1 MRKLLV
7 QRLSSVWMVLASMA
21 GYVVWET
28 VMRAIGASSAMAWTI
43 AAVLVLGGV
52 VWATPHILRYWPI
65 PIGVGSL
72 RLAPALINRD
82 VGNLRRALSQ
92 VKRGWRFGAPLRED
106 IEPDVE
112 HFIPLVRPAVERTLV
127 DILEDPL
134 AIPLTVESGT
144 QMARIKRIRP
154 SVVGKTEV
162 PALLLAYTTG
172 PAREPLIPRLALS
185 RAVEGAS
192 ELVGSGDEQ
201 TVEALQHLMD
211 TVADRLDGGSG
222 RSLVAEN

>member
-1 MRKLLV
+1 MRQVLV

-28 VMRAIGASSAMAWTI
+28 VMRAIGASSALAWTI
-43 AAVLVLGGV
+43 ASVLALGGI
-52 VWATPHILRYWPI
+52 VWVTPHIVRNWPI
-65 PIGVGSL
+65 PIGIGSL
-72 RLAPALINRD
+72 RLTPALIGRD
-82 VGNLRRALSQ
+82 VGDLRRALSQ
-92 VKRGWRFGAPLRED
+92 VKRGWRFGAPLREN

-112 HFIPLVRPAVERTLV
+112 HFIPMVRPELERTLV

-134 AIPLTVESGT
+134 AIPLNVESGT

-162 PALLLAYTTG
+162 PALLLAYTAG
-172 PAREPLIPRLALS
+172 PREPLIPRLALS

-192 ELVGSGDEQ
+192 DFGLGDEQ
-201 TVEALQHLMD
+201 TVEALKHLMD
-211 TVADRLDGGSG
+211 TVADRLESGSG
-222 RSLVAEN
+222 RSLVN